1 MSAAAMWP
9 AAVRQRLRWCRLKP
23 FDLATPEGRAAERH
37 RRVALTAAASALA
50 KVVSVGTALISVP
63 LTLHYLGVERFG
75 VWMTISSLIAMLAF
89 ADFGIANGVLSAV
102 AEAHGRNDRA
112 ALQRI
117 VSSGFFMLT
126 AIAAGLLVLFAVAYA
141 HVSWH
146 AVFNVQSE
154 LARAEAGPALAVF
167 VACFA
172 CAIPLAVVQR
182 VQMGLQQGFL
192 ASLWQCI
199 GSLCALGGVLLAIS
213 LQGGLPW
220 LVLALAGAPLMA
232 ALLNSLHFYLRSRPD
247 LRPRLALFGAADAK
261 RLARSG
267 ALFFVLQVTVAVAY
281 TSDSIV
287 IAQLLGASAVAEY
300 AVPEKLFGLITLA
313 MSMVLA
319 PLWPA
324 YGEAIARRDFDWV
337 KRALRR
343 SFVVGVFVASCAAIA
358 LITFGPEVIELWIRD
373 AVVPS
378 FALMVALG
386 VWKVVETGGIAV
398 AMFLNGAKIV
408 KLQILCAIPTAVI
421 AVVLKVVL
429 VMKLGVAGA
438 VWASVL
444 AYLLFTALP
453 VAFNLHTLLS
463 KTSAPLSPK
472 VG

>member
-1 MSAAAMWP
+1 MLP
-9 AAVRQRLRWCRLKP
+9 ARVRGRLRWLSLTP
-23 FDLATPEGRAAERH
+23 FDQSTPEGRAQERH

-50 KVVSVGTALISVP
+50 KALSVGTALISVP

-75 VWMTISSLIAMLAF
+75 MWMTISSLIAMLAF

-102 AEAHGRNDRA
+102 AEAHGRDDRV

-126 AIAAGLLVLFAVAYA
+126 AIAAGLLVLFVALYA
-141 HVSWH
+141 HVAWH

-324 YGEAIARRDFDWV
+324 YGEAIARRDSIWV
-337 KRALRR
+337 QQTLKRSLLTVLGLSIVAAVGLLFMAPALLRLW
-343 SFVVGVFVASCAAIA
+343 VGAAIEPPLGLLAA
-358 LITFGPEVIELWIRD
+358 L
-373 AVVPS
+373 A
-378 FALMVALG
+378 
-386 VWKVVETGGIAV
+386 VWKVVEAGGNAL
-398 AMFLNGAKIV
+398 AMFLNGAHVIGMQV
-408 KLQILCAIPTAVI
+408 AVALATAIAAI
-421 AVVLKVVL
+421 GLKVL
-429 VMKLGVAGA
+429 LIPHWGISGA
-438 VWASVL
+438 VWATVI
-444 AYLLFTALP
+444 AYVMMAALP
-453 VAFNLHTLLS
+453 YAVLVPRMVALQAD
-463 KTSAPLSPK
+463 K
-472 VG
+472 GER

>member
-199 GSLCALGGVLLAIS
+199 GSLCALGGVLLAIR

-220 LVLALAGAPLMA
+220 LVLALGGAPLLA
-232 ALLNSLHFYLRSRPD
+232 GLLNSLHFYLRSRPD

-324 YGEAIARRDFDWV
+324 YGEAIARRDSIWV
-337 KRALRR
+337 QRTLKRSLFMAVGLSMLAALGLLLLAPELLRLWI
-343 SFVVGVFVASCAAIA
+343 GTAIEPPIA
-358 LITFGPEVIELWIRD
+358 LLI
-373 AVVPS
+373 
-378 FALMVALG
+378 ALA
-386 VWKVVETGGIAV
+386 VWKVIEAGGNAL
-398 AMFLNGAKIV
+398 AMFLNGAHV
-408 KLQILCAIPTAVI
+408 VGLQVAVALATAV
-421 AVVLKVVL
+421 AALGLKVL
-429 VMKLGVAGA
+429 LIPHWGISGA
-438 VWASVL
+438 VWATAI
-444 AYLLFTALP
+444 AYLLLAAIPYAIFVPRLRVLTADR
-453 VAFNLHTLLS
+453 
-463 KTSAPLSPK
+463 SPR
-472 VG
+472 